1 MAITIPDLP
10 AADFNKELR
19 LALATKDGPIAWN
32 LVDIVD
38 LEELS
43 KIPDPVILL
52 RDIHGGR
59 TCKAGLGLLIEYL
72 ECTAEVKLKE
82 ANELIEIIGNELYE
96 AVAILTALVDEPEGK
111 RPIITGHIANVIKK
125 FLESTK

>member
-52 RDIHGGR
+52 RDIRGGR

-72 ECTAEVKLKE
+72 ERNAEAKLK
-82 ANELIEIIGNELYE
+82 E
-96 AVAILTALVDEPEGK
+96 AVAILNSLVDESEGM
-111 RPIITGHIANVIKK
+111 RPIATGHIASVIKN
-125 FLESTK
+125 FLEGVK

>member
-43 KIPDPVILL
+43 KIPDPVISL
-52 RDIHGGR
+52 RDMRGGR
-59 TCKAGLGLLIEYL
+59 TCKAGRGLLIEYL
-72 ECTAEVKLKE
+72 ERNAEAKLK
-82 ANELIEIIGNELYE
+82 E
-96 AVAILTALVDEPEGK
+96 AVAILNSLVDESEGM
-111 RPIITGHIANVIKK
+111 RPIATGHIASVIKN
-125 FLESTK
+125 FLEGVK